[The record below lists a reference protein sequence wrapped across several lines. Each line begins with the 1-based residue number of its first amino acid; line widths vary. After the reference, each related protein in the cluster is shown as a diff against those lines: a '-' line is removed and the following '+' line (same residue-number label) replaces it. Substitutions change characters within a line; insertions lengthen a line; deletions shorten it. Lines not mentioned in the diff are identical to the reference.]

1 MLLLF
6 QQCFTFITVSTKL
19 LVLLGNFNCF
29 IDVSTPNII
38 ANSCND
44 ITFGD
49 LDLESDGENDK
60 SQI

>member
-1 MLLLF
+1 MFHLYP
-6 QQCFTFITVSTKL
+6 VSTKL
-19 LVLLGNFNCF
+19 LLLLGNFNCF

-60 SQI
+60 SHI